1 MKGKQAIIGMISII
15 LGLATSFVLSPM
27 YQSVLEKKADV
38 VRVKTTIMKGKQIS
52 ENDLE
57 VANVGTYNI
66 SNKVIKNK
74 DDVLSKYAKTD
85 IYSGS
90 FITSDAISSN
100 PLDKDTYLNN
110 IPDNKMAI
118 SVTVHSFAAGLSSK
132 LLKGDIV
139 SVLVK
144 EKEDEEEICTIP
156 ESLRYVEVLSS
167 TEETGYDKEKDEQI
181 KDEKE
186 GNKKILT
193 VTLLVN
199 SEQASQLAIN
209 EGNATVHLALVVRN
223 DEQKKK
229 ALLEEQERYFDS
241 VKNADNADNDKNDLI
256 ENNIAGLN
264 DVNNAV
270 NSINNKGEVG
280 EAVDNIGKD
289 ETNDN

>member
-1 MKGKQAIIGMISII
+1 MKGKQAIIGIISII
-15 LGLATSFVLSPM
+15 LGLATSFILSPM

-38 VRVKTTIMKGKQIS
+38 VRVKTTITKGKQIS

-57 VANVGTYNI
+57 VANVGTYNM
-66 SNKVIKNK
+66 SNKILKKK
-74 DDVLSKYAKTD
+74 DEVLFKYAKTD

-90 FITSDAISSN
+90 FITDDSISSV

-132 LLKGDIV
+132 LLKGDVV

-167 TEETGYDKEKDEQI
+167 TEETGYDKEKNEQV

-209 EGNATVHLALVVRN
+209 EGNAAVHLALVVRN
-223 DEQKKK
+223 YEQKKK
-229 ALLEEQERYFDS
+229 VLLEEQEHYFDIG
-241 VKNADNADNDKNDLI
+241 KNTDNDTNVLS
-256 ENNIAGLN
+256 ENNVVDST
-264 DVNNAV
+264 DVNSAV

-289 ETNDN
+289 NTNDN

>member
-1 MKGKQAIIGMISII
+1 MKGKQAIIGIISII
-15 LGLATSFVLSPM
+15 LGLATSFILSPM

-38 VRVKTTIMKGKQIS
+38 VRVKTTITKGKQIS

-57 VANVGTYNI
+57 VANVGTYNM
-66 SNKVIKNK
+66 SNKILKKK
-74 DDVLSKYAKTD
+74 DEVLFKYAKPD

-90 FITSDAISSN
+90 FITDDSISSV

-132 LLKGDIV
+132 LLKGDVV

-167 TEETGYDKEKDEQI
+167 TEETGYDKEKNEQV

-209 EGNATVHLALVVRN
+209 EGNAAVHLALVVRN

-229 ALLEEQERYFDS
+229 ALLEEQEHYFDIG
-241 VKNADNADNDKNDLI
+241 KNTDNDTNVLS
-256 ENNIAGLN
+256 ENNVVDST
-264 DVNNAV
+264 DVNSAV

-289 ETNDN
+289 NTNDN

>member
-1 MKGKQAIIGMISII
+1 MKGKQAIIGIISII
-15 LGLATSFVLSPM
+15 LGLATSFILSPM

-38 VRVKTTIMKGKQIS
+38 VRVKTTITKGKQIS

-57 VANVGTYNI
+57 VANVGTYNM
-66 SNKVIKNK
+66 SNKILKKK
-74 DDVLSKYAKTD
+74 DEVLFKYAKTD

-90 FITSDAISSN
+90 FITDDSISSV

-132 LLKGDIV
+132 LLKGDVV

-167 TEETGYDKEKDEQI
+167 TEETGYDKEKNEQV

-209 EGNATVHLALVVRN
+209 EGNAAVHLALVVRN

-229 ALLEEQERYFDS
+229 ALLEEQEHYFDIG
-241 VKNADNADNDKNDLI
+241 KNTDNDTNVLS
-256 ENNIAGLN
+256 ENNVVDSTDAN
-264 DVNNAV
+264 SAV

-289 ETNDN
+289 NTNDN

>member
-1 MKGKQAIIGMISII
+1 MKGKQAIIGIISII
-15 LGLATSFVLSPM
+15 LGLATSFILSPM

-38 VRVKTTIMKGKQIS
+38 VRVKTTITKGKQIS

-57 VANVGTYNI
+57 VANVGTYNM
-66 SNKVIKNK
+66 SNKILKEK
-74 DDVLSKYAKTD
+74 DEVLFKYAKTD

-90 FITSDAISSN
+90 FITDDSISSV

-132 LLKGDIV
+132 LLKGDVV

-167 TEETGYDKEKDEQI
+167 TEETGYDKEKNEQV

-209 EGNATVHLALVVRN
+209 EGNAAVHLALVVRN

-229 ALLEEQERYFDS
+229 ALLEEQEHYFDIG
-241 VKNADNADNDKNDLI
+241 KNTDNDTNVLS
-256 ENNIAGLN
+256 ENNVVDST
-264 DVNNAV
+264 DVNSAV

-289 ETNDN
+289 NTNDN